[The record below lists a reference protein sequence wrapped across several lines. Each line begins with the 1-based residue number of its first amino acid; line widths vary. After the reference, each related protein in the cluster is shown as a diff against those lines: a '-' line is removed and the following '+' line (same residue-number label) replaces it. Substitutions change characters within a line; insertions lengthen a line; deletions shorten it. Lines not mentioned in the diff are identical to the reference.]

1 MSFMTF
7 SGKCCRPMSAR
18 WRAGAHKIARGRAG
32 AAAFSEALLHPAAG
46 LGLLEGGGVGAVVGD
61 RLLALDGAQL
71 VVGERNPLAAVDVGE
86 LVADALLHLAP
97 RLVGGVG
104 ASAGG
109 VADTELGRDRGAA
122 AAGDAEAEG
131 AGTQK

>member
-7 SGKCCRPMSAR
+7 LQELLSSNVCAVAHRGAQDRPGALRSG
-18 WRAGAHKIARGRAG
+18 GVGRR
-32 AAAFSEALLHPAAG
+32 ALLHPAAG

-61 RLLALDGAQL
+61 RLLALEGVQL
-71 VVGERNPLAAVDVGE
+71 VVRERDPLAGVDVGE
-86 LVADALLHLAP
+86 PVADTLLHLAP
-97 RLVGGVG
+97 RLVGGVA

-109 VADTELGRDRGAA
+109 VADAELGRDRGAA

-131 AGTQK
+131 